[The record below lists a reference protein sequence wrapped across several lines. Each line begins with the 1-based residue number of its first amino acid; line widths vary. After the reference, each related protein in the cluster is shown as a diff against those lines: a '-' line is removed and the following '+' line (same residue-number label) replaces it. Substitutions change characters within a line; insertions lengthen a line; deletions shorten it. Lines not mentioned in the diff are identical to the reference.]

1 MSTNPITVVTRSLR
15 SPAARLAQ
23 LDVPEPLSSHVSS
36 VESRHGVESVEAYVR
51 FFEQLLDRA
60 PLPTYAEVDIV
71 ALLESDEQ
79 RDALAALIKRA
90 IPSADS
96 FDDLETMNAM
106 LFRLAGLGC
115 DDAAVVEFVHA
126 GMQHTL
132 NERTGTFQ
140 SREKHFN
147 YHDARDALLG
157 CKRIFDAA
165 GKRFFLDRGTL
176 LGCVR
181 EGGFIASDYDIDVG
195 IFADEITLDEV
206 KTLFEGTEFELT
218 QDFEFKVGV
227 ASPTGVQIDF
237 FLTTRERGYFLSKGF
252 RSIHNWYFT
261 PFELMEYPFLGER
274 FLIPATYEK
283 HLDENYG
290 NWRDPAIFYDLSYN
304 EPCVAYGRGPEA
316 ISYLSKRLARALRR
330 GWRYY
335 SAAAANALA
344 RSFDLDVT
352 DRLPVGVAPTVAP
365 IDEPAWAPRPI
376 IVVDEFDSYGP
387 RQRRVIESALS
398 LTPDV
403 RLAVIG
409 SDMNDRLTVAGAI
422 DRVTSASGAP
432 VASNQRLDVD
442 ALLADGPQAIVL
454 ARHLDT
460 MLSSTD
466 VGALLAAGCD
476 VAFFDESTVA
486 LGIVDGRIVA
496 RSGDVIDE
504 PNISAR

>member
-1 MSTNPITVVTRSLR
+1 MSTNPVTLINRSLR
-15 SPAARLAQ
+15 SPAARLASLELPAALAGQ
-23 LDVPEPLSSHVSS
+23 SNRIAATHGT
-36 VESRHGVESVEAYVR
+36 ESAEAYVR
-51 FFEQLLDRA
+51 FFEELLDGS
-60 PLPTYAEVDIV
+60 PLPTYADVDIV
-71 ALLESDEQ
+71 ALLESDDQ
-79 RDALAALIKRA
+79 RDALAALIKRS

-106 LFRLAGLGC
+106 LFRLARLDH
-115 DDAAVVEFVHA
+115 DDAAVTEFVNA

-206 KTLFEGTEFELT
+206 KALFAGTEFELT

-335 SAAAANALA
+335 SVAAANALA

-352 DRLPVGVAPTVAP
+352 DRVPVEVAPTVAP
-365 IDEPAWAPRPI
+365 ISEPAWAPRPI
-376 IVVDEFDSYGP
+376 IVLDEFQSYGP
-387 RQRRVIESALS
+387 RHRRVIESALS
-398 LTPDV
+398 LTTDV
-403 RLAVIG
+403 RLDIVARE
-409 SDMNDRLTVAGAI
+409 DHDLADRLTVAGSI
-422 DRVTSASGAP
+422 DRVTS
-432 VASNQRLDVD
+432 VARAQLTGEMRLDID
-442 ALLADGPQAIVL
+442 ALVADHPQAIVL

-466 VGALLAAGCD
+466 VDALIAAGCD

-486 LGIVDGRIVA
+486 LNIVDGRIVA
-496 RSGDVIDE
+496 RTGEFID
-504 PNISAR
+504 